1 MADILIITYVHSCPE
16 GCTHQ
21 GQEINYQA
29 RCDSGTA
36 FEERLT
42 CVDTGGDLEL
52 LARTPVT
59 GL

>member
-1 MADILIITYVHSCPE
+1 MADILIITYVHSCSE

-21 GQEINYQA
+21 GQEVNYHP
-29 RCDSGTA
+29 RCDGGTA

-42 CVDTGGDLEL
+42 CVDTGAELEL
-52 LARTPVT
+52 LVRTSVA